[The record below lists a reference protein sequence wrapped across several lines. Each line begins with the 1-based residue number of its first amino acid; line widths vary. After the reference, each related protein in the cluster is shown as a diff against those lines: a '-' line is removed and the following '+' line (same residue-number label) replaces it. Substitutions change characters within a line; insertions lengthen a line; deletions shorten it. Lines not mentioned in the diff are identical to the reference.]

1 MILIEYMKPFS
12 MLLKQNW
19 LQIMQMNLYFLKLL
33 VNEKANS
40 ILILQCNTCINL
52 NIYMRFWHVHAS
64 TKFLEDPIAF
74 KKICLKF

>member
-19 LQIMQMNLYFLKLL
+19 LQIMQMNLYSLKLL

-40 ILILQCNTCINL
+40 YIT
-52 NIYMRFWHVHAS
+52 V
-64 TKFLEDPIAF
+64 
-74 KKICLKF
+74 